1 MNSIDTRICK
11 IIEDVLSG
19 RLTSA
24 EFWEQSKLI
33 DGATPEAA
41 AAWHM
46 ASHFVTDEDIR
57 QREPEYEARLLAR
70 LRGHLGSLRGEE
82 KNAAE

>member
-1 MNSIDTRICK
+1 MNTIDERICK
-11 IIEDVLSG
+11 IIEDVLTG
-19 RLTSA
+19 RSTST
-24 EFWEQSKLI
+24 EFWEQSKWI

-41 AAWHM
+41 SAWHM

-57 QREPEYEARLLAR
+57 QRDPEYEARLLAH
-70 LRGHLGSLRGEE
+70 LRSHLSSLRGEQ